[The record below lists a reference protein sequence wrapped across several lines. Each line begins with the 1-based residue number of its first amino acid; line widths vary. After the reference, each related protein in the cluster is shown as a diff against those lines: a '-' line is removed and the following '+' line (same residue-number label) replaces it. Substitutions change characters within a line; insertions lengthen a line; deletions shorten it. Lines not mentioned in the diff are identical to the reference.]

1 MTPEHKDDKN
11 NAPAD
16 IPVPDPTLLTTR
28 NLQREIASLKELLF
42 VRIDCLQ
49 ELANASEHQ
58 QEAVSKDIGIQVHAA
73 KELIFQRFE
82 TSNEKFASIQLQF
95 KERDVRVEQTARDTK
110 VAVDAALQAAEKAVG
125 KQNEAFGLS
134 IAKSETATA
143 KQIDQQGQLL
153 NTTTAGLN
161 DKIDDIKERLT
172 SLEGEG
178 RGLINARTSQHTSQM
193 SAVSVI
199 SLIVGG
205 LALLSSIA
213 IALIRF
219 QH

>member
-1 MTPEHKDDKN
+1 MVEARPREEE
-11 NAPAD
+11 A

-42 VRIDCLQ
+42 IRIDCLQ
-49 ELANASEHQ
+49 ELSNVAKEQAG
-58 QEAVSKDIGIQVHAA
+58 AISKDIGTQVRAS
-73 KELIFQRFE
+73 ESLVFQRFE
-82 TSNEKFASIQLQF
+82 TANEKFASIQLQF

-178 RGLINARTSQHTSQM
+178 RGFVSARTTQHTSQM
-193 SAVSVI
+193 SAVSIITLVLGSVI
-199 SLIVGG
+199 GAVG
-205 LALLSSIA
+205 IA
-213 IALIRF
+213 VAVHF
-219 QH
+219 AH